1 MPIKLTLATSGGS
14 DYPYKIAKS
23 WGYTFDDSALSKNV
37 LEANTETGYT
47 TIKYFADEAAL
58 TTYRSDNETVI
69 AAINVQKTAN
79 SLTVSR
85 TSETVDSIP

>member
-1 MPIKLTLATSGGS
+1 MPIKFTIITSGGS
-14 DYPYKIAKS
+14 DYPYKLAKS
-23 WGYTFDDSALSKNV
+23 WGYTFDDSTLSKNV

-47 TIKYFADEAAL
+47 SVKYFADEAAL

-79 SLTVSR
+79 SLTVTR